1 MNDITE
7 NDEREDIIIKPWY
20 PSSSRRSSMY
30 VFNSKQKPRSR
41 TGLQVFTP
49 DETPQKGG
57 KINKM

>member
-1 MNDITE
+1 MNDMTE

-30 VFNSKQKPRSR
+30 VFNPKQNPPSR
-41 TGLQVFTP
+41 MGLQVFTP

-57 KINKM
+57 KITEM